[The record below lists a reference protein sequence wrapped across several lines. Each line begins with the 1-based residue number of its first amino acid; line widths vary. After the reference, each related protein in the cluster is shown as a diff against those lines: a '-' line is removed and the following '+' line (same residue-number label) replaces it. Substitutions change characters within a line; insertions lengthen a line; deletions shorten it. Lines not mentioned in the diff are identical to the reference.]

1 MQIEK
6 PLLFPPTGCSVF
18 KAYPV
23 IFLGSMIALSALGNF
38 ELEQR
43 PNRSSQSWVFGANA
57 SPYQPNRVLI
67 NKPPRIRLII
77 PEEVVMRP
85 VSQSQYWFCRR
96 KGWWIVRLV
105 LLALKTKAG
114 LRLRHTARNYLNSS
128 NNFSLNSAN
137 SSDKLFLSSV

>member
-43 PNRSSQSWVFGANA
+43 PNRSSQS
-57 SPYQPNRVLI
+57 
-67 NKPPRIRLII
+67 
-77 PEEVVMRP
+77 
-85 VSQSQYWFCRR
+85 
-96 KGWWIVRLV
+96 
-105 LLALKTKAG
+105 
-114 LRLRHTARNYLNSS
+114 
-128 NNFSLNSAN
+128 
-137 SSDKLFLSSV
+137 